1 MRVSDFKIST
11 RLGAAFGILVVV
23 TLLLGLLSMVQLSQ
37 VAGTTE
43 RLATVSMPGIQL
55 TGELREH
62 LNDMRRAEARH
73 LLSSARKEMKALE
86 AQIAE
91 SRKKLEALDAVAAR
105 MFASPEAAKSLRAY
119 QSHRAAYYAAN
130 DLMAPA
136 SRAGKQDEATN
147 IYNGDSNTAFEGA
160 LAAVIQ
166 LSRYSATEATA
177 SWERASATYELARLW
192 VVGGMGAA
200 VLLAAALAVLIARSI
215 ARPIRTAVQA
225 AGRIAEGDMT
235 GTLEAH
241 GKDEPAQ
248 MLHSL
253 AIMRERLAQVVSQV
267 RHTSDHFATATAQ
280 IAQGNMDLSERT
292 AKQASALQQTRAS
305 MEQLGN
311 TVRHNADSARQG
323 NQLAEAATSVAIK
336 GSEAVKQA
344 GATMNDIRASSR
356 KIADI
361 TGIID
366 GIAFQT
372 NLLAL
377 NAAVEA
383 ARAGTHGRGFAV
395 VAAEV
400 RTLAARCA
408 EAARDIKSLIGTS
421 VEQVRKGTS
430 LVEEAGGTMTQVVS
444 SIRGVADLMGE
455 ISSATGEQLTGVTQV
470 GGAVTHIDQVTQQN
484 AALVEE
490 LASAAGCLEAQASHL
505 VQTVAV
511 FKLSDAASPDDALQP
526 VAAAAA

>member
-225 AGRIAEGDMT
+225 AIVTTSSASPSGGRPWLELLHWPREGRVA
-235 GTLEAH
+235 TLTPASGSRRARSCPRH
-241 GKDEPAQ
+241 G
-248 MLHSL
+248 
-253 AIMRERLAQVVSQV
+253 RRGG
-267 RHTSDHFATATAQ
+267 R
-280 IAQGNMDLSERT
+280 
-292 AKQASALQQTRAS
+292 TRA
-305 MEQLGN
+305 
-311 TVRHNADSARQG
+311 
-323 NQLAEAATSVAIK
+323 
-336 GSEAVKQA
+336 
-344 GATMNDIRASSR
+344 
-356 KIADI
+356 
-361 TGIID
+361 TG
-366 GIAFQT
+366 
-372 NLLAL
+372 
-377 NAAVEA
+377 
-383 ARAGTHGRGFAV
+383 HGRRPGS
-395 VAAEV
+395 
-400 RTLAARCA
+400 RPGSR
-408 EAARDIKSLIGTS
+408 
-421 VEQVRKGTS
+421 
-430 LVEEAGGTMTQVVS
+430 
-444 SIRGVADLMGE
+444 
-455 ISSATGEQLTGVTQV
+455 
-470 GGAVTHIDQVTQQN
+470 
-484 AALVEE
+484 
-490 LASAAGCLEAQASHL
+490 
-505 VQTVAV
+505 
-511 FKLSDAASPDDALQP
+511 
-526 VAAAAA
+526 